1 MLAQQSASLQAN
13 NQELAVAK
21 EAAEA
26 ARHVLER
33 QRAELEISNHELEQA
48 KDAADAASRAKSE
61 FLATISHELRTPMN
75 GIMGMSQLLLSTDL
89 NQEQRDFADTLNT
102 SAEGLLGIINNI
114 LDYAKLDAGKLQ
126 AQKHQF
132 NLPEMVE
139 QWVGAQAA
147 QAQAKGLELVCHL
160 SAQLPALV
168 EGDSERL
175 GQILT
180 RLIENAIKFTTYGEI
195 SVRAEVESE
204 DSNNVRVRFQVR
216 DTGLG
221 IKPELLPT
229 LFQPFHQADTSDTR
243 QFGGAGLGLAIS
255 RQLAEFLGG
264 RVGVESTL
272 GKGSMFWITI
282 PLEKRSEALLSSC
295 PSIPVGLLRTLVVE
309 ESAAVRESLS
319 HLITAAQVPCDLA
332 SNAEQAA
339 NMVKRQIMADTPY
352 NLIFIAER
360 MTGTDGWGLARQL
373 VKHLALSP
381 AYVVMLMSS
390 PAPVDATKL
399 AVHGVHETLEKPVRI
414 WALWQSLKTA
424 AHV

>member
-1 MLAQQSASLQAN
+1 VPSWKSAT
-13 NQELAVAK
+13 
-21 EAAEA
+21 
-26 ARHVLER
+26 
-33 QRAELEISNHELEQA
+33 
-48 KDAADAASRAKSE
+48 ADAASRAKSE

-89 NQEQRDFADTLNT
+89 SQEQRDFADTLNT
-102 SAEGLLGIINNI
+102 SAEGLLAIINNI

-126 AQKHQF
+126 AQKSQF

-139 QWVGAQAA
+139 QWVTAHTA
-147 QAQAKGLELVCHL
+147 QAQAKGLELICHL
-160 SAQLPALV
+160 SPQLPALV
-168 EGDSERL
+168 EGDAERL

-180 RLIENAIKFTTYGEI
+180 RLIENAIKFTAHGEV

-204 DSNNVRVRFQVR
+204 NANNVLVRFQVR

-229 LFQPFHQADTSDTR
+229 LFQPFHQADASDTR

-272 GKGSMFWITI
+272 GKGSLFWITI
-282 PLEKRSEALLSSC
+282 PLEKRSESLLASS
-295 PSIPVGLLRTLVVE
+295 PSIPVGLLRALVVE
-309 ESAAVRESLS
+309 ESAAARESINQ
-319 HLITAAQVPCDLA
+319 LIAAAKVPCDLA
-332 SNAEQAA
+332 TNAEQAA
-339 NMVKRQIMADTPY
+339 SMVKRQIMADTPY

-360 MTGTDGWGLARQL
+360 MTGADGWSLARQL

-381 AYVVMLMSS
+381 ARVVMLMSS

-399 AVHGVHETLEKPVRI
+399 AVHGVHETLEKPIRI
-414 WALWQSLKTA
+414 WALWHSLKTA
-424 AHV
+424 AQI